1 MHELQGYNHDV
12 NHDETKMHELH
23 QTYGTLL
30 SEEQNL
36 KIRVTIHQILAVDL
50 DQETFTMELDV
61 CFRWKDPRLRNAKTR
76 VWLPRESTLKGRRTC
91 EGGTC
96 YCRGGL
102 RGQRCSKLPFVLG
115 IFKEEKGKDYIKVE
129 DKNGG
134 YHDWQL
140 LSSFIYKEEPNFSDL
155 GQLFR
160 GDRGG
165 SSIVIFSKLMEE
177 PTVLNDFQRLSNGE
191 TGETVFFRKLRAD
204 FKENMELEHFPFDR
218 QLLQFTITASMP
230 ASMLKLEVD
239 EKVNSVCRVKDLPE
253 YKVDKEQNE
262 AVGILKEKTTAAN
275 VNNKQYSQV
284 KVMVHLQRKPQ
295 KYMVNI
301 VFMVYMLVFASCS
314 SFVIPLEK
322 TGPFRD
328 AGWTFGWPEEQTDG
342 SGYGFS
348 WKQMRSFSIK
358 TCQNT
363 CEVKG
368 VVIWEEYPVYHL
380 DVGVMMFYDVLC
392 LDAGIDFPSRSFL
405 SSRSFFPNSVSL
417 GSSAIVKVPE
427 QVGAAK
433 SAENRV
439 PKKVPRKSF
448 LFQENPSEPDRH
460 GARLGT
466 GFPGRGSQARLLG
479 KVTRNRLPSKGS
491 QQEVPKQ
498 GSQEQVP
505 KQGSQARA
513 PSKRFPSKVPRN
525 RFPSKVPR
533 QGYQGFPMLS
543 GRFPGKVPKGFQAR
557 FPGTGPKQGFPHKGS
572 KARVPRNTFPSKVPK
587 QGFPARG
594 SQARFSSKVPRTRF
608 PGTDSQARVP
618 SKRFPSKVPRLPC
631 KFLPR
636 QGSQARFPG
645 TGSQAR
651 FAGRGS

>member
-1 MHELQGYNHDV
+1 MSVAFINNHGEKGYNHDV

-191 TGETVFFRKLRAD
+191 TGETVLFRKLRAD

-218 QLLQFTITASMP
+218 QLLQFTITASVP
-230 ASMLKLEVD
+230 VSMLKLEVD
-239 EKVNSVCRVKDLPE
+239 EKVKSVCRVEDLPE
-253 YKVDKEQNE
+253 YKVNEDENE
-262 AVGILKEKTTAAN
+262 AVGILKEKTIAPN

-322 TGPFRD
+322 TGDRI
-328 AGWTFGWPEEQTDG
+328 ASIITFILTIMALKYVINDELPGKDYQTWLDYYLLI
-342 SGYGFS
+342 SYVLLTLPALELLALQVLHVL
-348 WKQMRSFSIK
+348 WRSIDPDES
-358 TCQNT
+358 
-363 CEVKG
+363 
-368 VVIWEEYPVYHL
+368 L
-380 DVGVMMFYDVLC
+380 DVISAKHEGLDLAFAIVFFSFWNGSHLVLWLTYKFCPECFYHSWDKVRATQDHYPDQSVRAEETTRLC
-392 LDAGIDFPSRSFL
+392 SSFCEYFPIDQSELD
-405 SSRSFFPNSVSL
+405 
-417 GSSAIVKVPE
+417 SSA
-427 QVGAAK
+427 
-433 SAENRV
+433 
-439 PKKVPRKSF
+439 
-448 LFQENPSEPDRH
+448 SESTSD
-460 GARLGT
+460 
-466 GFPGRGSQARLLG
+466 
-479 KVTRNRLPSKGS
+479 
-491 QQEVPKQ
+491 
-498 GSQEQVP
+498 
-505 KQGSQARA
+505 
-513 PSKRFPSKVPRN
+513 
-525 RFPSKVPR
+525 
-533 QGYQGFPMLS
+533 
-543 GRFPGKVPKGFQAR
+543 
-557 FPGTGPKQGFPHKGS
+557 
-572 KARVPRNTFPSKVPK
+572 
-587 QGFPARG
+587 
-594 SQARFSSKVPRTRF
+594 
-608 PGTDSQARVP
+608 
-618 SKRFPSKVPRLPC
+618 
-631 KFLPR
+631 
-636 QGSQARFPG
+636 
-645 TGSQAR
+645 
-651 FAGRGS
+651 